1 VEIYNIKHPF
11 VKEIMKLII
20 IFFICI
26 NTEYII
32 CQSDS
37 NFRKYLKVSMIGK
50 KKVEIDSDSTI
61 FKTTYLGKLEM
72 KELGFHSKDIT
83 YNVLSQFYSVKAANN
98 RHGHSILI
106 FTDEIGK
113 VIRKYT
119 FNLPNELPTAIK
131 NNGLVFGNQV
141 LRYLSLPPVF
151 CIPSG
156 ECFE

>member
-1 VEIYNIKHPF
+1 VEDAIFNELSKFEKP
-11 VKEIMKLII
+11 KQI
-20 IFFICI
+20 IFKPKFD
-26 NTEYII
+26 E
-32 CQSDS
+32 
-37 NFRKYLKVSMIGK
+37 
-50 KKVEIDSDSTI
+50 TI
-61 FKTTYLGKLEM
+61 
-72 KELGFHSKDIT
+72 S
-83 YNVLSQFYSVKAANN
+83 
-98 RHGHSILI
+98 
-106 FTDEIGK
+106 GK